1 MKINKIHE
9 LNTIFLLLVIE
20 RFSSAIEYSFNEM
33 VELGNGICDVE
44 RLKIK
49 FNKEIGEKEINL
61 NSKVISRDF
70 I

>member
-1 MKINKIHE
+1 
-9 LNTIFLLLVIE
+9 LVIE

-44 RLKIK
+44 RLKSK
-49 FNKEIGEKEINL
+49 FNKGIGEKEINL

-70 I
+70 V

>member
-1 MKINKIHE
+1 MKNKIHE

-44 RLKIK
+44 RLKSK

>member
-1 MKINKIHE
+1 MKNKIHE

-44 RLKIK
+44 RLKSK
-49 FNKEIGEKEINL
+49 FNKGIGEKEINL